1 MKKLYFLSITLIS
14 ISNFAQ
20 QATVVSGKN
29 ASGSGGSSSYTV
41 GQIVYTTNTG
51 TNGSLAQGVQ
61 QPFEISTL
69 GTDEFPN
76 VSLSAFP
83 NPTNNALTLSLENY
97 DTTNL
102 SYELFDINGRL
113 IKSNKLNGNQT
124 QIDMTGNATGTYL
137 LIINDKSKKL
147 KTFKIIK
154 Q

>member
-83 NPTNNALTLSLENY
+83 NPTSNALTLSLENY

-102 SYELFDINGRL
+102 RYELFDINGRL

>member
-14 ISNFAQ
+14 ILSFAQ
-20 QATVVSGKN
+20 QATVASGKN
-29 ASGSGGSSSYTV
+29 ASGSGGSLSYTV
-41 GQIVYTTNTG
+41 GQIVYTTNSG

-83 NPTNNALTLSLENY
+83 NPTSNALTLSLENY

-102 SYELFDINGRL
+102 NYELFDINGRL
-113 IKSNKLNGNQT
+113 IKSNKINGNQT
-124 QIDMTGNATGTYL
+124 QIDMAGNATGTYL